1 MILSKGQKV
10 YQAAINVVLIL
21 VALIMILPLLL
32 LFMSS
37 ITEEN
42 TLVVNGYSLFPEKFS
57 LYAYEYIISNCA
69 TLMRA
74 YGISIL
80 VTVAGTAGCLLLSTL
95 MAFPLSLKNLPGR
108 RTLSF
113 FVFFTMLFSGGLV
126 PAYIMWTSWFGI
138 RNTLCAR

>member
-10 YQAAINVVLIL
+10 YQVIINVIL
-21 VALIMILPLLL
+21 VLVTLTMILPLLL

-37 ITEEN
+37 ITDEN

-57 LYAYEYIISNCA
+57 LYAYEYIISNSA

-74 YGISIL
+74 YGISIV
-80 VTVAGTAGCLLLSTL
+80 VTVIGTTGCLLLSTL

-108 RTLSF
+108 RFLSF
-113 FVFFTMLFSGGLV
+113 FVLV
-126 PAYIMWTSWFGI
+126 IVLI
-138 RNTLCAR
+138 KD